1 MEEKKEGEKERGWHC
16 EGVPLRVSAV
26 AHDKDSREATR
37 RVSDIR
43 ARVRVSV
50 LTGFP

>member
-1 MEEKKEGEKERGWHC
+1 MKEPQLKQRGWHC

-37 RVSDIR
+37 RVSDKR

-50 LTGFP
+50 LTGFS